1 MKMAERAMD
10 AATTAGETAAID
22 LNQLPRRAEK
32 NISVRVKRA
41 AERALRQGHPW
52 VFEDSIVKQSHL
64 GNGGDLAVIYDRA
77 SNNFLAVGLYD
88 PLSPI
93 RIKVLQTLQPI
104 RINQGF
110 FADKLRAAQA
120 KRQPLIGAE
129 TTGFRL
135 VYGESDGF
143 PALIID
149 RYGNTLVLK
158 LYTTAW
164 IPHLK
169 PLIQSLQETV
179 IFDNLV
185 LRLSRALQS
194 DRLNVAKLF
203 GLRDG
208 QLLVGDDPAGQVE
221 FVENGLLFRADVIK
235 GHKTGFFF
243 DQRDNRSKARD
254 LAKGRRVLDVFSY
267 TGGFSVYALAGGAR
281 SVTALDS
288 SEPALEALKR
298 NVENNGFDMDQVDV
312 IAADAF
318 EGLRGLIA
326 AKRKFNLV
334 IVDPPA
340 FANSRASMRN
350 AVLAYRRL
358 VEMALRLLTK
368 DGILVM
374 ASCSSR
380 IKADKFYQLVMRSAA
395 VAGYELEVL
404 ERTSH
409 ALDHPIAFAEAEY
422 LKAIFA
428 QLKS

>member
-1 MKMAERAMD
+1 MINLD
-10 AATTAGETAAID
+10 
-22 LNQLPRRAEK
+22 QLPQRSEK
-32 NISVRVKRA
+32 NISVRVKSA
-41 AERALRQGHPW
+41 AERAVRRGHPW

-77 SNNFLAVGLYD
+77 DNNFLAVGLYD

-120 KRQPLIGAE
+120 KRQPLISTE

-169 PLIQSLQETV
+169 SLIQALEETV
-179 IFDNLV
+179 IFDDLV

-194 DRLNVAKLF
+194 DRLNVARLF

-208 QLLVGDDPAGQVE
+208 QQLIGDNPSGQVE
-221 FVENGLLFRADVIK
+221 FVENGLLFQADVIK

-243 DQRDNRSKARD
+243 DQRDNRSKARE
-254 LAKGRRVLDVFSY
+254 LAKGRRVLDVFAYS
-267 TGGFSVYALAGGAR
+267 GGFTVYALAGGAR
-281 SVTALDS
+281 SVTAIDV
-288 SEPALEALKR
+288 SEPALETLKF
-298 NVENNGFDMDQVDV
+298 NVETNGFDTDQVDV
-312 IAADAF
+312 MASDAF
-318 EGLRGLIA
+318 EGMRQLIA
-326 AKRKFNLV
+326 SKRKFNMV

-358 VEMALRLLTK
+358 VEMALRLLTN
-368 DGILVM
+368 DGVLMM

-380 IKADKFYQLVMRSAA
+380 INADMFYQLVTRSAS

-404 ERTSH
+404 EKTSH

-422 LKAIFA
+422 LKAVFA
-428 QLKS
+428 KLTS

>member
-1 MKMAERAMD
+1 MNLD
-10 AATTAGETAAID
+10 
-22 LNQLPRRAEK
+22 QLPQRAEK
-32 NISVRVKRA
+32 NISVRVKGA
-41 AERALRQGHPW
+41 AERAVRQGHPW
-52 VFEDSIVKQSHL
+52 VFEDSIVRQSHL

-77 SNNFLAVGLYD
+77 DNNFLAVGLYD

-93 RIKVLQTLQPI
+93 RIKVLQSLQPM

-120 KRQPLIGAE
+120 KRQPLISTE

-169 PLIQSLQETV
+169 TLIQALQETV
-179 IFDNLV
+179 IFDDLV

-194 DRLNVAKLF
+194 DRLNVARLF

-208 QLLVGDDPAGQVE
+208 QRLIGDQASGQVE
-221 FVENGLLFRADVIK
+221 FVENGLLFQADVVK

-243 DQRDNRSKARD
+243 DQRDNRSKVRE

-267 TGGFSVYALAGGAR
+267 SGGFAVYALAGGAR
-281 SVTALDS
+281 SVTALDA
-288 SEPALEALKR
+288 SEPALETLKL
-298 NVENNGFDMDQVDV
+298 NVESNGFGLDKVDV
-312 IAADAF
+312 MAADAF
-318 EGLRGLIA
+318 EGMRGLIA
-326 AKRKFNLV
+326 SKRKFNLV

-358 VEMALRLLTK
+358 AEMALRLLAN
-368 DGILVM
+368 DGVLMM

-380 IKADKFYQLVMRSAA
+380 ISADMFYQLVTRSAS
-395 VAGYELEVL
+395 VAGYELAVL
-404 ERTSH
+404 ETTSH
-409 ALDHPIAFAEAEY
+409 ALDHPIGFAEAEY
-422 LKAIFA
+422 LKAVFVK
-428 QLKS
+428 LKS

>member
-1 MKMAERAMD
+1 MINLD
-10 AATTAGETAAID
+10 
-22 LNQLPRRAEK
+22 QLPQRSEK
-32 NISVRVKRA
+32 NISVRVKSA
-41 AERALRQGHPW
+41 AERAVRRGHPW

-77 SNNFLAVGLYD
+77 DNNFLAVGLYD

-120 KRQPLIGAE
+120 KRQPLISTE

-149 RYGNTLVLK
+149 RYGNMLVLK

-169 PLIQSLQETV
+169 PLIQALEETV
-179 IFDNLV
+179 IFDDLV

-194 DRLNVAKLF
+194 DRLNVARLF

-208 QLLVGDDPAGQVE
+208 QQLIGDNPSGQVE
-221 FVENGLLFRADVIK
+221 FVENGLLFQADVIK

-243 DQRDNRSKARD
+243 DQRDNRSKARE
-254 LAKGRRVLDVFSY
+254 LAKGRRVLDVFAYS
-267 TGGFSVYALAGGAR
+267 GGFTVYALAGGAR
-281 SVTALDS
+281 SVTAIDV
-288 SEPALEALKR
+288 SEPALETLKF
-298 NVENNGFDMDQVDV
+298 NVETNGFDTDQVDV
-312 IAADAF
+312 MAADAF
-318 EGLRGLIA
+318 EGMRQLIA
-326 AKRKFNLV
+326 SKRKFNMV

-358 VEMALRLLTK
+358 VEMALRLLTN
-368 DGILVM
+368 DGVLVM

-380 IKADKFYQLVMRSAA
+380 INADMFYQLVTRSAS

-404 ERTSH
+404 EKTSH

-422 LKAIFA
+422 LKAVFA
-428 QLKS
+428 KLTS

>member
-1 MKMAERAMD
+1 MINLD
-10 AATTAGETAAID
+10 
-22 LNQLPRRAEK
+22 QLPQRSEK
-32 NISVRVKRA
+32 NISVRVNSA
-41 AERALRQGHPW
+41 AERAVRRGHPW

-77 SNNFLAVGLYD
+77 DNNFLAVGLYD

-120 KRQPLIGAE
+120 KRQPLISTE

-169 PLIQSLQETV
+169 PLIQALEETV
-179 IFDNLV
+179 IFDDLV

-194 DRLNVAKLF
+194 DRLNVARLF

-208 QLLVGDDPAGQVE
+208 QQLIGDNPSGQVE
-221 FVENGLLFRADVIK
+221 FVENGLLFQADVIK

-243 DQRDNRSKARD
+243 DQRDNRSKARE
-254 LAKGRRVLDVFSY
+254 LAKGRRVLDVFAYS
-267 TGGFSVYALAGGAR
+267 GGFTVYALAGGAR
-281 SVTALDS
+281 SVTAIDV
-288 SEPALEALKR
+288 SEPALETLKF
-298 NVENNGFDMDQVDV
+298 NVETNGFDTDQVDV
-312 IAADAF
+312 MAADAF
-318 EGLRGLIA
+318 EGMRQLIA
-326 AKRKFNLV
+326 SKRKFNMV

-358 VEMALRLLTK
+358 VEMALRLLTN

-380 IKADKFYQLVMRSAA
+380 INADMFYQLVTRSAS

-404 ERTSH
+404 EKTSH

-422 LKAIFA
+422 LKAVFA
-428 QLKS
+428 KLTS

>member
-1 MKMAERAMD
+1 MMSSRAQPAES
-10 AATTAGETAAID
+10 TNVID
-22 LNQLPRRAEK
+22 LDQLPQRAEK

-41 AERALRQGHPW
+41 AERAVRQGHPW
-52 VFEDSIVKQSHL
+52 VFEDSIIKQSHL

-77 SNNFLAVGLYD
+77 DNNFLAVGLYD

-93 RIKVLQTLQPI
+93 RIKVLQSLQPM

-120 KRQPLIGAE
+120 KRQPLISAE

-149 RYGNTLVLK
+149 RYGSTLVLK

-169 PLIQSLQETV
+169 PLVHALQETV
-179 IFDNLV
+179 IFDDLV
-185 LRLSRALQS
+185 LRLSRTLQS
-194 DRLNVAKLF
+194 DRLNVARLF

-208 QLLVGDDPAGQVE
+208 QQLIGDNPSGQVE
-221 FVENGLLFRADVIK
+221 FVENGLLFQADVIK

-243 DQRDNRSKARD
+243 DQRDNRSKVRE

-281 SVTALDS
+281 SVTALDI
-288 SEPALEALKR
+288 SEPALETLKL
-298 NVENNGFDMDQVDV
+298 NVENNGFSLDQVDA

-318 EGLRGLIA
+318 EGLRGLIG

-358 VEMALRLLTK
+358 VEMALRLLAS
-368 DGILVM
+368 DGVLVM

-380 IKADKFYQLVMRSAA
+380 INAEMFNQLVTRTAS
-395 VAGYELEVL
+395 VAGFQLEVL
-404 ERTSH
+404 ETTSH

-428 QLKS
+428 KLTS

>member
-1 MKMAERAMD
+1 MINLD
-10 AATTAGETAAID
+10 
-22 LNQLPRRAEK
+22 QLPQRSEK
-32 NISVRVKRA
+32 NISVRVKSA
-41 AERALRQGHPW
+41 AERAVRRGHPW

-77 SNNFLAVGLYD
+77 DNNFLAVGLYD

-120 KRQPLIGAE
+120 KRQPLISAE

-149 RYGNTLVLK
+149 RYGNTLALK

-169 PLIQSLQETV
+169 SLIQALEETV
-179 IFDNLV
+179 IFDDLV

-194 DRLNVAKLF
+194 DRLNVARLF

-208 QLLVGDDPAGQVE
+208 QQLIGDNPSGQVE
-221 FVENGLLFRADVIK
+221 FVENGLLFQADVIK

-243 DQRDNRSKARD
+243 DQRDNRSKARE
-254 LAKGRRVLDVFSY
+254 LAKGRRVLDVFAYS
-267 TGGFSVYALAGGAR
+267 GGFTVYALAGGAR
-281 SVTALDS
+281 SVTAIDV
-288 SEPALEALKR
+288 SEPALETLKF
-298 NVENNGFDMDQVDV
+298 NVETNGFDTEQVDV

-318 EGLRGLIA
+318 EGMRQLIA
-326 AKRKFNLV
+326 AKRKFNMV

-358 VEMALRLLTK
+358 VEMALRLLAN
-368 DGILVM
+368 DGVLMM

-380 IKADKFYQLVMRSAA
+380 INADMFYQLVTRSAS

-404 ERTSH
+404 EKTSH

-422 LKAIFA
+422 LKAVFA
-428 QLKS
+428 KLTS

>member
-1 MKMAERAMD
+1 MSSRAEPAE
-10 AATTAGETAAID
+10 ATGAFD
-22 LNQLPRRAEK
+22 LDQLPERAEK
-32 NISVRVKRA
+32 NISVRVKSA
-41 AERALRQGHPW
+41 AERAVRQGHPW
-52 VFEDSIVKQSHL
+52 VFEDSIIKQSHL

-77 SNNFLAVGLYD
+77 DNNFLAVGLYD

-93 RIKVLQTLQPI
+93 RIKVLQSLQPM

-120 KRQPLIGAE
+120 KRQPLISTE

-169 PLIQSLQETV
+169 ALIQALQETV
-179 IFDNLV
+179 IFDDLI
-185 LRLSRALQS
+185 LRLSRTLQS
-194 DRLNVAKLF
+194 DRLNVARLF
-203 GLRDG
+203 GLHDG
-208 QLLVGDDPAGQVE
+208 QQLIGDNPSGQVE
-221 FVENGLLFRADVIK
+221 FVENGLLFQADVIR

-243 DQRDNRSKARD
+243 DQRDNRSKTRD

-281 SVTALDS
+281 SVTALDV
-288 SEPALEALKR
+288 SEPALETLKL
-298 NVENNGFDMDQVDV
+298 NVENNGFSLDQVDV
-312 IAADAF
+312 IASDAF
-318 EGLRGLIA
+318 EGMRQLIA

-358 VEMALRLLTK
+358 VEMALRLLAN

-380 IKADKFYQLVMRSAA
+380 INADMFYQLVTRSAS
-395 VAGYELEVL
+395 VAGYELEML
-404 ERTSH
+404 ETTSH

-428 QLKS
+428 KLRS

>member
-1 MKMAERAMD
+1 MINLD
-10 AATTAGETAAID
+10 
-22 LNQLPRRAEK
+22 QLPQRAEK
-32 NISVRVKRA
+32 NISVRVKSA
-41 AERALRQGHPW
+41 AERAVRRGHPW

-77 SNNFLAVGLYD
+77 DNNFLAVGLYD

-120 KRQPLIGAE
+120 KRQPLISTE

-169 PLIQSLQETV
+169 SLIQALEETV
-179 IFDNLV
+179 IFDDLV
-185 LRLSRALQS
+185 LRLSRTLQS
-194 DRLNVAKLF
+194 DRLNVARLF

-208 QLLVGDDPAGQVE
+208 QQLIGDNPSGQVE
-221 FVENGLLFRADVIK
+221 FVENGLLFQADVIK

-243 DQRDNRSKARD
+243 DQRDNRSKARE
-254 LAKGRRVLDVFSY
+254 LAKGRRVLDVFAYS
-267 TGGFSVYALAGGAR
+267 GGFTVYALAGGAR
-281 SVTALDS
+281 SVTAIDV
-288 SEPALEALKR
+288 SEPALETLKL
-298 NVENNGFDMDQVDV
+298 NVETNGFDTDQVDV
-312 IAADAF
+312 VAADAF
-318 EGLRGLIA
+318 EGMRQLIA
-326 AKRKFNLV
+326 SKRKFNMV

-358 VEMALRLLTK
+358 VEMALRLLAN
-368 DGILVM
+368 DGVLMM

-380 IKADKFYQLVMRSAA
+380 INADMFYQLVTRSAS

-404 ERTSH
+404 EKTSH
-409 ALDHPIAFAEAEY
+409 ALDHPIAFTEAEY
-422 LKAIFA
+422 LKAVFA
-428 QLKS
+428 KLKS